1 MADPQ
6 EVLAERV
13 GAAITAA
20 FGAEHAGADPLI
32 RPSQFADFQ
41 ANVALPLAK
50 RLGQPPRQVADQIVA
65 HLDLTGVCDRFEV
78 SGPGFINLTLAK
90 GWIASQASGQ
100 LKDARLGVPAAVP
113 AETVVVDYSS
123 PNVVKEMH
131 VGHLRTTVV
140 GDAIVRILQDL
151 GHTVVRA
158 NHMGD
163 WGTQFG
169 MLIEHLLDSGEEAAR
184 AALSAGEINA
194 FYQAARVKF

>member
-13 GAAITAA
+13 RAAIIAA
-20 FGAEHAGADPLI
+20 FGADHADADPLI

-50 RLGQPPRQVADQIVA
+50 SLSMPPRDVAGQIVA
-65 HLDLTGVCDRFEV
+65 HLDVADVCDQVEV
-78 SGPGFINLTLAK
+78 SGPGFINLTLAS
-90 GWIASQASGQ
+90 GWIARQASGQ
-100 LKDARLGVPAAVP
+100 LQDTRLGVPVAVP
-113 AETVVVDYSS
+113 SETVVVDYSS

-140 GDAIVRILQDL
+140 GDAIVRTLEFL

-158 NHMGD
+158 NHVGD

-169 MLIEHLLDSGEEAAR
+169 LLIEHLLEVGEDAAR
-184 AALSAGEINA
+184 AAW
-194 FYQAARVKF
+194 

>member
-13 GAAITAA
+13 SVAVAAA
-20 FGAEHAGADPLI
+20 FGASHAGTDPLI

-41 ANVALPLAK
+41 SNVALPLGK
-50 RLGQPPRQVADQIVA
+50 SLGMPPRQAADQIVA
-65 HLDLTGVCDRFEV
+65 HLDLTGVCDRVEV
-78 SGPGFINLTLAK
+78 SGPGFINLTLASD
-90 GWIASQASGQ
+90 WIADQASGQ
-100 LKDARLGVPAAVP
+100 LRDGRLGVPAAVP
-113 AETVVVDYSS
+113 AATVVVDYSS

-140 GDAIVRILQDL
+140 GDAIVRILENL

-158 NHMGD
+158 NHVGD

-169 MLIEHLLDSGEEAAR
+169 MLI
-184 AALSAGEINA
+184 
-194 FYQAARVKF
+194 